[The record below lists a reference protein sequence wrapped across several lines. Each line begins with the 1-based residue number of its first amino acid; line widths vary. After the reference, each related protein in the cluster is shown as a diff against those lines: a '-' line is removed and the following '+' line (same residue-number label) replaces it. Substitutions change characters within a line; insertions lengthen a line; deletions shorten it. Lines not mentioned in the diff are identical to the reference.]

1 MDKTTKTPA
10 LNDVNYAEKASL
22 GLKTFEFVHNDKIM
36 AVEAVDF
43 EQAQVQMEK
52 ITKNQV
58 KVEVV
63 ETPTQDTN
71 IE

>member
-10 LNDVNYAEKASL
+10 LDDVNYAEKASL